1 MKIDVELS
9 VYVVR
14 NKDGQFFRAKGYGG
28 YGDTWVDEISKC
40 KIYPKIGSA
49 RRMVTWFAN
58 HFPKYDIPDL
68 VELKI
73 SEGFVLDEADRVQK
87 SQDKKKVDELNR
99 EIWKAERKLKEAE
112 REIEKVGKKKAELN
126 EAREKL
132 EQLKSQK

>member
-14 NKDGQFFRAKGYGG
+14 NKEGKFFRAKGYSGH
-28 YGDTWVDEISKC
+28 GDTWVDEISEC

-49 RRMVTWFAN
+49 RRTVTWFAN
-58 HFPKYDIPDL
+58 NHPKYGIPDL

-73 SEGFVLDEADRVQK
+73 SEGVVLDEADRVQK
-87 SQDKKKVDELNR
+87 SQDKKKRDELNN
-99 EIWKAERKLKEAE
+99 EIWRAERKLKEAE

-132 EQLKSQK
+132 EQLKSQR

>member
-1 MKIDVELS
+1 MKIDVKLS

-14 NKDGQFFRAKGYGG
+14 NKDGQYFRAKGYGG

-49 RRMVTWFAN
+49 RRTVTWFSN
-58 HFPKYDIPDL
+58 HFPKYGIPDL

-73 SEGFVLDEADRVQK
+73 SEGFILDETSRVQK
-87 SQDKKKVDELNR
+87 SQDKKKREELNN
-99 EIWKAERKLKEAE
+99 EIWRAEQKLKKAEEE
-112 REIEKVGKKKAELN
+112 IREVEKKKAELN

-132 EQLKSQK
+132 EALKNQK